1 MKSSRN
7 LQNVESDLKKRVQEL
22 ECLYNIGPEIR
33 SDGDLAQNLTKT
45 ATHLVQGLQ
54 FPEIAAAAIWLDGTE
69 YSAESASEGE
79 VAASLTAEILV
90 SGKKRGSVE
99 VYYKEDAPF
108 LEEERR
114 LIEEVSS
121 KISKYVE
128 RRELHAKLQ
137 KYVDELQELIEEKQK
152 YVGNLTELVEKKT
165 TELQNSK
172 KKYED
177 FFKDAPV
184 PLIISRLNGDIV
196 KANREFYRLL
206 DYPEDG
212 SVHLNYVRDRL
223 YENPAVR
230 PVIFQKLEEDGKIE
244 ALDLAV
250 MDRHGNPIPV
260 IASCLFIDMDGE
272 KFVETGYKDIR
283 VRKELERKLIE
294 QNENLER
301 KVLGRTVDLEN
312 QKNLLM
318 KKNQELMTLTEKLR
332 ESKTRL
338 QALFKTITDTVVV
351 LDADFNILM
360 SNQKSIGN
368 KGKCYKKVFGQDQR
382 CEDCLAE
389 RVFEEKTSV
398 NQEKVVGDEYYL
410 LQAYPIFGPD
420 CEVTGTLEI
429 SRVITKEKNMERQL
443 LQADK
448 LTSLGQLVSGIGH
461 EINNPNTFIRGNLH
475 IVQEAMNDIFPILN
489 AYYKSHPDMKIAR
502 LSYDI
507 FKENIPILIDDMV
520 QGSNRIKGIVDGLKK
535 FAKRDEGFL
544 NEVVSL
550 NSITEACL
558 RLVDNQIRRTADV
571 KIDFDPKLPTVVGNS
586 QKLQQVIV
594 NILINASQAI
604 EKPRGTIH
612 VLSSFNEK
620 EVMLRVR
627 DDGKGM
633 GERTAKQIFDP
644 FFTTK
649 RHQGGTGGGTGL
661 GLSIAYGI
669 IKEHQ
674 GRIDVESKEGIGTTF
689 CIYLPRSPEEGK

>member
-1 MKSSRN
+1 MKPYRN

-33 SDGDLAQNLTKT
+33 SDGDLAQNMTMT
-45 ATHLVQGLQ
+45 AIHLVQGLQ
-54 FPEIAAAAIWLDGTE
+54 FPEIASAAIWLDGAE
-69 YSAESASEGE
+69 YSASPGPKEE
-79 VAASLTAEILV
+79 AAVSLAADILV
-90 SGKKRGSVE
+90 AGKNRGFVE
-99 VYYKEDAPF
+99 VHYKEDAQF
-108 LEEERR
+108 LKEEKR
-114 LIEEVSS
+114 LVEEVSS
-121 KISKYVE
+121 KISKYLE

-152 YVGNLTELVEKKT
+152 YVGNLTELVEEKT
-165 TELQNSK
+165 RELQNSK
-172 KKYED
+172 KRYED

-184 PLIISRLNGDIV
+184 PLIISRLNGDII
-196 KANREFYRLL
+196 KANREFYHLL

-230 PVIFQKLEEDGKIE
+230 TVIFQKLEEDGKIE

-260 IASCLFIDMDGE
+260 ITSCLFIDMDGE
-272 KFVETGYKDIR
+272 KCVETVYKDIR
-283 VRKELERKLIE
+283 IRKELERKLIE

-301 KVLGRTVDLEN
+301 KVLERTVDLEN
-312 QKNLLM
+312 QKNLLI

-360 SNQKSIGN
+360 SNQKSIGS

-382 CEDCLAE
+382 CEECLAI

-398 NQEKVVGDEYYL
+398 TQEKVVGDEYYL
-410 LQAYPIFGPD
+410 LQAYPIFGRD
-420 CEVTGTLEI
+420 CEVTGSLEI
-429 SRVITKEKNMERQL
+429 SRVVTKEKNMEKQL

-448 LTSLGQLVSGIGH
+448 LASLGQLVSGIGH

-475 IVQEAMNDIFPILN
+475 IMQEAMNDIFPILN
-489 AYYKSHPDMKIAR
+489 AYYQSHPDLKIAR

-520 QGSNRIKGIVDGLKK
+520 QGSNRIKGIVEGLKK

-544 NEVVSL
+544 NEIVSL
-550 NSITEACL
+550 NTITEACL

-571 KIDFDPKLPTVVGNS
+571 KIDLDPELPTVVGNS

-612 VLSSFNEK
+612 VLTRFNEK
-620 EVMLRVR
+620 EVVLRVK
-627 DDGKGM
+627 DNGKGM
-633 GERTAKQIFDP
+633 SELTVKQIFDP

-649 RHQGGTGGGTGL
+649 RHQGGTSGGTGL